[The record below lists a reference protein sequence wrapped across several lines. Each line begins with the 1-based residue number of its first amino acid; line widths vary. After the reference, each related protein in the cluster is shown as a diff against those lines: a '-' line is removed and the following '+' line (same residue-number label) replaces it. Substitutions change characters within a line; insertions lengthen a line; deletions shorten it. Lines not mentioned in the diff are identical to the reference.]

1 MYNAK
6 TGRWK
11 LLDPLGENEK
21 EDEEEEC
28 GEGIANEDDRG
39 SNAKV
44 DIKTITIDEAV
55 ERFYSKK
62 AVLIDCRNAFDI
74 KTESI
79 EKMLTCPL
87 RLAKGTKLSPEYDP
101 VEEKDYIESLLT
113 LLGGGGDATEV
124 KAQTTE
130 EANGVR
136 SNIPSHSGDTTAKQK
151 CAENWRSQRAMSG
164 AARSCTGGR
173 WVGHEDPANFL
184 LRDDRHVN
192 RSQCL

>member
-1 MYNAK
+1 MEVARP
-6 TGRWK
+6 RW
-11 LLDPLGENEK
+11 GENEK

-28 GEGIANEDDRG
+28 GEGITNEDDRG

-44 DIKTITIDEAV
+44 DIKNDYHRRSRGTFLLEGKPSSLTAETH
-55 ERFYSKK
+55 
-62 AVLIDCRNAFDI
+62 LIL

-124 KAQTTE
+124 KST
-130 EANGVR
+130 N
-136 SNIPSHSGDTTAKQK
+136 NHF
-151 CAENWRSQRAMSG
+151 
-164 AARSCTGGR
+164 R
-173 WVGHEDPANFL
+173 WG
-184 LRDDRHVN
+184 
-192 RSQCL
+192 